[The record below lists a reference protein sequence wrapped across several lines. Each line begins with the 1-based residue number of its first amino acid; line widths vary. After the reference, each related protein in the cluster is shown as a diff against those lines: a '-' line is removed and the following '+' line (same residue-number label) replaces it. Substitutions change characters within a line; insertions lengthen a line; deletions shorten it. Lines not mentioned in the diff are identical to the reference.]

1 MADTLYKVDVEN
13 SEDQILLWDKGGR
26 RIGVD
31 RRTFSYSLHIPERR
45 SYDDRRKGDN
55 RRKKIELRTSN

>member
-1 MADTLYKVDVEN
+1 MADTLYKVDFEN
-13 SEDQILLWDKGGR
+13 TENRTIVRDMGGR

-45 SYDDRRKGDN
+45 SHDDRRKGDN
-55 RRKKIELRTSN
+55 RRKTNRIKNI